1 MCFPRRM
8 NGTERRKSLT
18 LGIPESA
25 AEKLTKL
32 ADRDFR
38 SPSHEA
44 AALLVEA
51 IERAVRRACRTAR
64 RDPAFLVDVGERE
77 R

>member
-1 MCFPRRM
+1 M
-8 NGTERRKSLT
+8 NGRERRKSLT

-25 AEKLTKL
+25 VEKLTEL

-44 AALLVEA
+44 AVLLVEA
-51 IERAVRRACRTAR
+51 IERAVRQGRAGRGR
-64 RDPAFLVDVGERE
+64 RSMADACVGER
-77 R
+77 

>member
-1 MCFPRRM
+1 MA
-8 NGTERRKSLT
+8 ERLTSLT
-18 LGIPESA
+18 VGIPQSA
-25 AEKLTKL
+25 AEKLAEL
-32 ADRDFR
+32 ADSDFR

-51 IERAVRRACRTAR
+51 IERAFRRAAARQTAGR
-64 RDPAFLVDVGERE
+64 GPALPADAGEAE

>member
-1 MCFPRRM
+1 MGFTRRM

-25 AEKLTKL
+25 AEKLTEL

-51 IERAVRRACRTAR
+51 IERAVRRTRRTAGR
-64 RDPAFLVDVGERE
+64 SPALLGGLGERA

>member
-1 MCFPRRM
+1 M
-8 NGTERRKSLT
+8 NGRERRKSLT

-25 AEKLTKL
+25 AEKLTEL

-51 IERAVRRACRTAR
+51 IERAVRRAHGMAGQGPAR
-64 RDPAFLVDVGERE
+64 SVSDSGAGKR
-77 R
+77 